1 MTDQVKCGCHNV
13 IVAIQFN
20 RIQLPHWHCQGA
32 HVGAQTDSCNATYL
46 MSYWVRDRNKLTG
59 RDGIGD

>member
-1 MTDQVKCGCHNV
+1 MYV

-20 RIQLPHWHCQGA
+20 RIELPHWHCQGA